1 MMNHSKMAKKIV
13 KWEHLIEDLKNIRK
27 FPLEIWIYILDI
39 SNIHYMPWKYNI
51 MNSQEII
58 KRNLPNYLWGNV
70 YNRITKLY
78 SVNVFT
84 RYDEKYLTF
93 KQISIKKMDK
103 IVSNEN
109 MPEYIMTNV
118 ENDRIIFE

>member
-1 MMNHSKMAKKIV
+1 MNHSKMAKKIV
-13 KWEHLIEDLKNIRK
+13 KWQHLIEDLKNIRK
-27 FPLEIWIYILDI
+27 LPLEIWIYILDI
-39 SNIHYMPWKYNI
+39 SNIHYMPWKYKI

-58 KRNLPNYLWGNV
+58 KKNLPNYVWGNV

>member
-1 MMNHSKMAKKIV
+1 MTHCKMAKNIV
-13 KWEHLIEDLKNIRK
+13 EWLIQDLKNIRK
-27 FPLEIWIYILDI
+27 LPLEIWVYILDI
-39 SNIHYMPWKYNI
+39 SNIHYLSWKYNI
-51 MNSQEII
+51 MNSQESI
-58 KRNLPNYLWGNV
+58 KKNLPNYVWGNV

-84 RYDEKYLTF
+84 RYDEQYLTF

-118 ENDRIIFE
+118 TNDRIIFE

>member
-1 MMNHSKMAKKIV
+1 MNHSKMAKKIV
-13 KWEHLIEDLKNIRK
+13 KWQHLIEDLKNIRK
-27 FPLEIWIYILDI
+27 LPLEIWIYILDI
-39 SNIHYMPWKYNI
+39 SNIHYIPWKYNI

-58 KRNLPNYLWGNV
+58 KKNLPNYVWGNV

>member
-1 MMNHSKMAKKIV
+1 MMTHCKMAKNIV
-13 KWEHLIEDLKNIRK
+13 EWLIQDLKNIRK
-27 FPLEIWIYILDI
+27 LPLEIWVYILDI
-39 SNIHYMPWKYNI
+39 SNIHYLSWKYNI

-58 KRNLPNYLWGNV
+58 KKNLPNYVWGNV

-84 RYDEKYLTF
+84 RYDEQYLTF

-118 ENDRIIFE
+118 TNDRIIFE

>member
-1 MMNHSKMAKKIV
+1 MMNYSKMAKKIV
-13 KWEHLIEDLKNIRK
+13 KWQHLIEDLKNIRK

-39 SNIHYMPWKYNI
+39 SNIHYMPWKYKI

-58 KRNLPNYLWGNV
+58 KKNLPNYVWGNV

>member
-1 MMNHSKMAKKIV
+1 MAKKIV

-27 FPLEIWIYILDI
+27 LPLEIWIYILDI
-39 SNIHYMPWKYNI
+39 SNIHYMPWKYKI

-84 RYDEKYLTF
+84 RYDEQYLTF

>member
-1 MMNHSKMAKKIV
+1 MAKKIV
-13 KWEHLIEDLKNIRK
+13 KWQHLIEDLKNIRK

-39 SNIHYMPWKYNI
+39 SNIHYMPWKYKI

-58 KRNLPNYLWGNV
+58 KKNLPNYVWGNV

-84 RYDEKYLTF
+84 RYDEQYLTF

>member
-27 FPLEIWIYILDI
+27 LPLEIWIYILDI
-39 SNIHYMPWKYNI
+39 SNIHYMPWKYKI

-84 RYDEKYLTF
+84 RYDEQYLTF

>member
-1 MMNHSKMAKKIV
+1 MNYSKMAKKIV
-13 KWEHLIEDLKNIRK
+13 KWQHLIEDLKNIRK

-39 SNIHYMPWKYNI
+39 SNIHYMPWKYKI

-58 KRNLPNYLWGNV
+58 KKNLPNYVWGNV